1 MWERTCLTH
10 YSRGLVIEMKL
21 TIMIDI
27 DGVLNTLDTTV
38 IEVYNEDSGDSLS
51 HQDVTEYHIEKF
63 VKPEYRDNFHKY
75 FLDKRV
81 WQRINVIDG
90 CQDVIKK
97 LWDEGYNIIF
107 VTKTECENLVKK
119 RNWLNRTFPFIG
131 ANNMRKILF
140 SAPNKQLIRAD
151 IAIDDS
157 LDNLLG
163 DRTYYSIC
171 YDKSYNQTNKPIP
184 MFSRA
189 YNWSDVYNKVHMIT
203 SLIKENNDDDVAP

>member
-1 MWERTCLTH
+1 MH
-10 YSRGLVIEMKL
+10 YSRGKVIEMKL

-51 HQDVTEYHIEKF
+51 PQDITEYHIEKF
-63 VKPEYRDNFHKY
+63 VKPEYRENFKNY

-81 WQRINVIDG
+81 WQRINVIGG
-90 CQDVIKK
+90 CQDAIKK
-97 LWDEGYNIIF
+97 LWDEGYSIIF

-171 YDKSYNQTNKPIP
+171 YDKPYNQTDKLIP
-184 MFSRA
+184 MFTRA
-189 YNWSDVYNKVHMIT
+189 YSWQNIYDSIKMIET
-203 SLIKENNDDDVAP
+203 LIKENENE

>member
-1 MWERTCLTH
+1 MIR

-38 IEVYNEDSGDSLS
+38 IEIYNEDSGDSLS
-51 HQDVTEYHIEKF
+51 PQDITEYHIEKF
-63 VKPEYRDNFHKY
+63 VKPEYAENFYKY

-81 WQRINVIDG
+81 WQRIGVVDG
-90 CQDVIKK
+90 CQDAIKK

-119 RNWLNRTFPFIG
+119 RNWLNRTFSFIG

-163 DRTYYSIC
+163 DRTFYSIC
-171 YDKSYNQTNKPIP
+171 YDKPYNQTDKPIP
-184 MFSRA
+184 MFSRV
-189 YNWSDVYNKVHMIT
+189 YNWSDIYTKIHMIT
-203 SLIKENNDDDVAP
+203 NLIKENEDDDATP

>member
-1 MWERTCLTH
+1 MIR
-10 YSRGLVIEMKL
+10 YFRGLVIEMKL

-38 IEVYNEDSGDSLS
+38 IDIYNEDSGDSLS
-51 HQDVTEYHIEKF
+51 PQDITEYHIEKF
-63 VKPEYRDNFHKY
+63 VKPEYAENFYKY

-81 WQRINVIDG
+81 WQRIGVVDG
-90 CQDVIKK
+90 CQDAIKK
-97 LWDEGYNIIF
+97 LWDERYNIIF

-151 IAIDDS
+151 VAIDDA
-157 LDNLLG
+157 LFNLTG

-171 YDKSYNQTNKPIP
+171 FDKPYNQTDEPTP
-184 MFSRA
+184 CFTRA
-189 YNWSDVYNKVHMIT
+189 FNWSEVYDKIKIIE
-203 SLIKENNDDDVAP
+203 SLIKENADER

>member
-1 MWERTCLTH
+1 MIH
-10 YSRGLVIEMKL
+10 YSRGLVIEMRL

-51 HQDVTEYHIEKF
+51 PQDITEYHIEKF
-63 VKPEYRDNFHKY
+63 VKPEYRENFKNY

-81 WQRINVIDG
+81 WQRINVIGG
-90 CQDVIKK
+90 CQDAIKK

-171 YDKSYNQTNKPIP
+171 YDKPYNQTNKPIP
-184 MFSRA
+184 MFTR
-189 YNWSDVYNKVHMIT
+189 VYSWQNIYDSIKMIET
-203 SLIKENNDDDVAP
+203 LLKENENE

>member
-1 MWERTCLTH
+1 MIH
-10 YSRGLVIEMKL
+10 YSRGLVIEMRL

-51 HQDVTEYHIEKF
+51 PQDITEYHIEKF
-63 VKPEYRDNFHKY
+63 VKPEYRENFKNY

-81 WQRINVIDG
+81 WQRINVIGG
-90 CQDVIKK
+90 CQDAIKK
-97 LWDEGYNIIF
+97 LWDEGYSIIF

-171 YDKSYNQTNKPIP
+171 YDKPYNQTDKLIP
-184 MFSRA
+184 MFTRA
-189 YNWSDVYNKVHMIT
+189 YNWQNIYDSIKMIET
-203 SLIKENNDDDVAP
+203 LIKENENE

>member
-1 MWERTCLTH
+1 MWERIYLIH
-10 YSRGLVIEMKL
+10 YSRGLVIEMRL

-51 HQDVTEYHIEKF
+51 PQDITEYHIEKF
-63 VKPEYRDNFHKY
+63 VKPEYRENFKNY

-97 LWDEGYNIIF
+97 LWGEGYNIIF

-171 YDKSYNQTNKPIP
+171 YDKPYNQTNKPIP
-184 MFSRA
+184 MFTRA
-189 YNWSDVYNKVHMIT
+189 YNWQNIYDSIKMIET
-203 SLIKENNDDDVAP
+203 LLKENNNE